1 MISKASPNWSLYEKA
16 HRALRRH
23 SRYAAGIVLD
33 IGCGKKPFLDVFEG
47 CVDRYI
53 GLDIPS
59 KIDRPDANERA
70 ARTDLYG
77 DGLSLPLKDASVD
90 TVLAFFV
97 IEHIFPYDGLFREA
111 HRVLKRGGLLMVIS
125 PLMNVL
131 HEEPYDYFRFTGH
144 ALKLMA
150 LKHEFSPLRI
160 TPLGGEWLFWGNRI
174 ASHIHRNM
182 GSAFG
187 LRVREKLS
195 YLAQRAT
202 LWLDERCTPNA
213 FVCNYLS
220 VFQKG
225 GRGGD
230 ESCGRAGM
238 SCVGVTR

>member
-111 HRVLKRGGLLMVIS
+111 HRVLKRGGPS
-125 PLMNVL
+125 
-131 HEEPYDYFRFTGH
+131 DGH
-144 ALKLMA
+144 L
-150 LKHEFSPLRI
+150 P
-160 TPLGGEWLFWGNRI
+160 
-174 ASHIHRNM
+174 
-182 GSAFG
+182 
-187 LRVREKLS
+187 
-195 YLAQRAT
+195 
-202 LWLDERCTPNA
+202 LDERASRRALRLFP
-213 FVCNYLS
+213 VY
-220 VFQKG
+220 
-225 GRGGD
+225 R
-230 ESCGRAGM
+230 SCPEAHGPEA
-238 SCVGVTR
+238 